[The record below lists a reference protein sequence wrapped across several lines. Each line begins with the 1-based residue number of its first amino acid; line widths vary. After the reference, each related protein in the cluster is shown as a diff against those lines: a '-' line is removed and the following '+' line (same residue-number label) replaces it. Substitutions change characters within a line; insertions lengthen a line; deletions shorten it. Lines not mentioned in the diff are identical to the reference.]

1 MQSTHSELFYL
12 RGEGTRA
19 FSHKLSVHH
28 WLRAVPGAFT
38 LLPLQLALVWAEW
51 SSTLGKEPPGRKSQV
66 LAVRSFGL
74 AEVSAQKVHLDIKFL
89 DEIS

>member
-1 MQSTHSELFYL
+1 M
-12 RGEGTRA
+12 
-19 FSHKLSVHH
+19 
-28 WLRAVPGAFT
+28 
-38 LLPLQLALVWAEW
+38 PLQLALVWAEW

-66 LAVRSFGL
+66 LAVRRFGL